1 MEDITYFSVAEFSK
15 GILEFAE
22 KAEFAKVL
30 QAQLTNIDEQSVRNL
45 EKEIGERK
53 WAISEFLSEGSNYEE
68 WKNFG
73 NNNAEMLTKYS
84 QKDYFQE
91 EFSGTKFKERLQR
104 DFGDSLASNPELG
117 VTKREK
123 ATLKHYEDN
132 LVPQERR
139 TFLKEFDSVVANI
152 HDFEKCSSR
161 NISKMLSDLPTKMTK
176 EVAKIVALVKENPLL
191 LKDNPHHY
199 IVNRH
204 KEKPSVS
211 SEQFK
216 DIIDEANMG
225 DPAANAK
232 LSKLYSSMEDMNNGV
247 TNKSLIEKYRKQFLG
262 TDVKPSVK
270 KEI

>member
-1 MEDITYFSVAEFSK
+1 MEDITYFSVTEFSK

-22 KAEFAKVL
+22 KAEYAKVL
-30 QAQLTNIDEQSVRNL
+30 QAQLTTVDEQSVRNL
-45 EKEIGERK
+45 EKEIAERK
-53 WAISEFLSEGSNYEE
+53 WAISEFISEGSNYEE

-73 NNNAEMLTKYS
+73 NNNAEMLTKYA
-84 QKDYFQE
+84 QKDYFQN
-91 EFSGTKFKERLQR
+91 EFAGTKLKERLQR
-104 DFGDSLASNPELG
+104 DFGESLASSPELG
-117 VTKREK
+117 ITKREK

-152 HDFEKCSSR
+152 HNQEKCFSR
-161 NISKMLSDLPTKMTK
+161 NFSKMLSDIPGKMTK
-176 EVAKIVALVKENPLL
+176 EVEKVVALVKSNPLL

-199 IVNRH
+199 VVNRN

-211 SEQFK
+211 SDQFK

-225 DPAANAK
+225 DPAANTK
-232 LSKLYSSMEDMNNGV
+232 LSKLNSSMEEMNKGV
-247 TNKSLIEKYRKQFLG
+247 TNKNLVEKYRKQFLG
-262 TDVKPSVK
+262 TDAKPSLK